1 MNIQR
6 SKKKSQAFSLLE
18 IMIVVIIIGII
29 AATILPQFI
38 GETHTARVNAA
49 KGHVGE
55 LESAIERFYI
65 HFDRYPTMEEGL
77 KVLVE
82 PPAGETAKWRGP
94 YVKQIIK
101 DPWGN
106 EYQYRVPGIHH
117 PTSFDIWSRGADGAD
132 GGEDKNA
139 DIGNW
144 Q

>member
-29 AATILPQFI
+29 AATIVPQFI
-38 GETHTARVNAA
+38 GETHNARVNSAKAA
-49 KGHVGE
+49 IGE
-55 LESAIERFYI
+55 LQSAVEKFYL

-82 PPAGETAKWRGP
+82 APPGEEGKWRGP
-94 YVKQIIK
+94 YVKQVIK

-106 EYQYRVPGIHH
+106 EYQ
-117 PTSFDIWSRGADGAD
+117 
-132 GGEDKNA
+132 
-139 DIGNW
+139 
-144 Q
+144 